1 MLTTGQDACAGN
13 PTVEPGRLEALRN
26 VVCVCGENGLPDR
39 DRERR
44 TRRTGA
50 WCHRQAVIGSRAMKI
65 RSVQKSREAEKTKN
79 ENDEQEILTILR
91 QIDGSRES

>member
-1 MLTTGQDACAGN
+1 
-13 PTVEPGRLEALRN
+13 
-26 VVCVCGENGLPDR
+26 
-39 DRERR
+39 
-44 TRRTGA
+44 
-50 WCHRQAVIGSRAMKI
+50 MKI